1 MHALLTIGIAA
12 YAITTVGYLL
22 DLFKPSGQ
30 ESSLPIRCYVFASAY
45 WVVAFPYGAIS
56 YPLCTGV
63 RPWLI
68 ASAWSLGVI
77 YLVLARRYQIRAL
90 GSSVAALSA
99 ILSTFALL
107 VSTGEAHL
115 LTGPLADW
123 VLWIHIAL
131 AFIGVT
137 AFSLAAAVSV
147 IYLFVSGRLKRKQVI
162 PKTLPPLDTL
172 DTLALRAVSVG
183 FAFYTVALLLGT
195 AQAVRQGSGEVKL
208 AYVFAAISWGIY
220 GVVLQARMTAGW
232 RGRKAAILTIVG
244 LISAL
249 VVVGLYGAG
258 LT

>member
-1 MHALLTIGIAA
+1 MLAS
-12 YAITTVGYLL
+12 GYWL
-22 DLFKPSGQ
+22 
-30 ESSLPIRCYVFASAY
+30 I
-45 WVVAFPYGAIS
+45 AFPYGAYS
-56 YPLCTGV
+56 YALCTGI

-77 YLVLARRYQIRAL
+77 YLYLARRYEIRAL

-107 VSTGEAHL
+107 VSTTETSL
-115 LTGPLADW
+115 FTGPLADW

-137 AFSLAAAVSV
+137 AFSLAAAVST
-147 IYLFVSGRLKRKQVI
+147 IYLSVSGRLKRKKVI
-162 PKTLPPLDTL
+162 PKTLPPLETL
-172 DTLALRAVSVG
+172 DRLALRAVSIG

-195 AQAVRQGSGEVKL
+195 AQAVRQGTGEVKL
-208 AYVFAAISWGIY
+208 AYVFAAISWVIY

-232 RGRKAAILTIVG
+232 RGRKAAFLTIIG

-249 VVVGLYGAG
+249 VVVGLYAVG